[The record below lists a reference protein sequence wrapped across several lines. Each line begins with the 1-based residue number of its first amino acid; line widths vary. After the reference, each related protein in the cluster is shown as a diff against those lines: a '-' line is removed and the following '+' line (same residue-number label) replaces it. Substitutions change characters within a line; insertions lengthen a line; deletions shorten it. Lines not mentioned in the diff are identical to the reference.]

1 MEARIEMPSK
11 LLILLNSAHCRKLGA
26 RGCVL
31 LVQKTKII
39 FRAHN

>member
-1 MEARIEMPSK
+1 MPSK
-11 LLILLNSAHCRKLGA
+11 QLILLNRAHSKKLGA

-31 LVQKTKII
+31 LVQKMKIT